1 MTFIIDRFEGDF
13 AVVEANEKTY
23 NIAKA
28 LLPDDAKEGSVI
40 EVKVDK
46 EATEKAKIWFSEN
59 VNKSDKLQVIL
70 TKIFL
75 KKKKYMKLSITGVEE
90 RSSLLTTKTFKG
102 Y

>member
-1 MTFIIDRFEGDF
+1 MLKITAEII
-13 AVVEANEKTY
+13 EK
-23 NIAKA
+23 NI
-28 LLPDDAKEGSVI
+28 I
-40 EVKVDK
+40 EK
-46 EATEKAKIWFSEN
+46 KAKIWFSEN

>member
-1 MTFIIDRFEGDF
+1 MTFIIDRFEGEF

-46 EATEKAKIWFSEN
+46 EATEKAKNEAA
-59 VNKSDKLQVIL
+59 DL
-70 TKIFL
+70 L
-75 KKKKYMKLSITGVEE
+75 KDLFGTEE
-90 RSSLLTTKTFKG
+90 
-102 Y
+102 